1 MEPKNFLFVSLD
13 ALSIDLAWHVKKEG
27 HNVKY
32 YIENKNL
39 KDIGDGF
46 VEKTED
52 WQQEI
57 DWADVIVF
65 DDVLGQGIKAK
76 KLRDSGKLV
85 VGGTPYTDRLED
97 DRTFGQQEL
106 KEHGIPIL
114 PHKDFTSFDE
124 AIDFIKQNPG
134 RYVIKPNISSNAQSV
149 FKGLLFVGEE
159 EDGRDVIQLLDAYKK
174 AWAKKQISFQLQK
187 RVMGVEV
194 AVGAFF
200 NGKKFIYP
208 INVNFEHKK
217 LFPGDL
223 GPSTGEMGTSM
234 FWSSPN
240 KIFNQTLKK
249 FEETLANENYVGYID
264 INCIVNNYGI
274 YPLEWT
280 TRFGYPTIHI
290 QQEGILNP
298 IGEFLYQLAKG
309 EDIKFRTRSGFQIGV
324 RIVMPPFPFEDKKTF
339 EIKSKEAVIYFKK
352 NGSKNGDVYN
362 GIHIEDAKIVNDEW
376 VVAGDTG
383 VVLVI
388 CGTGQTMKQAQKQA
402 YTRIKNIII
411 PNMYYRTDIGDRWVD
426 DSDKLNTWGYL
437 REN

>member
-32 YIENKNL
+32 FIENKKL

-46 VEKTED
+46 VEKTEN

-65 DDVLGQGIKAK
+65 DDVLGQGTKAK

-106 KEHGIPIL
+106 KEHGVSIL
-114 PHKDFTSFDE
+114 QHKDFSSFDE

-134 RYVIKPNISSNAQSV
+134 RYVIKPNISTNQQMN

-159 EDGRDVIQLLDAYKK
+159 EDGKDVIQLLDAYKK
-174 AWAKKQISFQLQK
+174 AWSKKQISFQLQK

-223 GPSTGEMGTSM
+223 GPSTVDMGT
-234 FWSSPN
+234 
-240 KIFNQTLKK
+240 
-249 FEETLANENYVGYID
+249 
-264 INCIVNNYGI
+264 
-274 YPLEWT
+274 
-280 TRFGYPTIHI
+280 
-290 QQEGILNP
+290 
-298 IGEFLYQLAKG
+298 
-309 EDIKFRTRSGFQIGV
+309 
-324 RIVMPPFPFEDKKTF
+324 
-339 EIKSKEAVIYFKK
+339 
-352 NGSKNGDVYN
+352 
-362 GIHIEDAKIVNDEW
+362 
-376 VVAGDTG
+376 
-383 VVLVI
+383 
-388 CGTGQTMKQAQKQA
+388 
-402 YTRIKNIII
+402 
-411 PNMYYRTDIGDRWVD
+411 
-426 DSDKLNTWGYL
+426 
-437 REN
+437 